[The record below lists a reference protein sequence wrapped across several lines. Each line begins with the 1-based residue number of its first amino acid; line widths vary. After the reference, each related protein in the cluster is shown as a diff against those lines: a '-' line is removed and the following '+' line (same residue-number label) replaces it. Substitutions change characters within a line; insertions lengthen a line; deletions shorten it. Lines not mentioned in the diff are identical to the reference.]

1 MLIYAQHMDISP
13 FSPLLSCL
21 VTSRFSVQS
30 CAATKLP
37 FSCLYIGHKLWWSNR
52 GTTNSDCWLAM
63 FPLIVVCLVV
73 ALRLF
78 PGASTSVPRQYSGIM
93 SYLKPLRGLDFVSLS
108 FLEISIGTLMVLLQT
123 VQQYGLTA
131 HPRTIT
137 FGVTF
142 VTSATIFVAN
152 EHYLSRH
159 PIIPTS
165 ALKEDGSWAIC
176 LGQAILTFVLSS
188 VSTGS
193 EIFAWSL
200 LINQLTSNLP
210 MFYVRL
216 RGAKVGLSGLVISP
230 FALGI
235 AFGSV
240 IYGRL
245 IRRTMR
251 YKKLSI
257 IGLGTIVASNR
268 NDGSIYNPICSF
280 VGRSRGGHARTTI
293 TAYYLAQQL
302 ELIIGVTTLA
312 TIVRTLFANDL
323 RWTLHGV
330 SQIDELIQRILNNN
344 RFTETLPET
353 IQSHVRQN
361 FRCSFQAIL
370 AEVPIIVLPRQYSIS

>member
-13 FSPLLSCL
+13 FSSLLSCL
-21 VTSRFSVQS
+21 VTSRFSIQS
-30 CAATKLP
+30 CGATKLP

-63 FPLIVVCLVV
+63 FYLIVVCLVV
-73 ALRLF
+73 ALWRF

-142 VTSATIFVAN
+142 VTSATIFVVN

-159 PIIPTS
+159 PIISTS

-176 LGQAILTFVLSS
+176 LGQTILPLFCFLSLRTFQCFMFDYAEPKSAYP
-188 VSTGS
+188 
-193 EIFAWSL
+193 AW
-200 LINQLTSNLP
+200 
-210 MFYVRL
+210 
-216 RGAKVGLSGLVISP
+216 
-230 FALGI
+230 
-235 AFGSV
+235 
-240 IYGRL
+240 
-245 IRRTMR
+245 TMR

-257 IGLGTIVASNR
+257 IGLGTIVASSLALIWR
-268 NDGSIYNPICSF
+268 SSASYLSLIPGFLAGTGMKGLFTIQFIALSA
-280 VGRSRGGHARTTI
+280 RSRGGHAGTTI

-302 ELIIGVTTLA
+302 ESIIGVTTSA

-344 RFTETLPET
+344 RFAEALPET
-353 IQSHVRQN
+353 IQSHVRQS
-361 FRCSFQAIL
+361 FRCSFRAIPVLCLCMIL
-370 AEVPIIVLPRQYSIS
+370 AEVPIIVIPRQYSIS